1 MEFTWQIWV
10 IQTKTYI
17 QYPSNT
23 TQLSIIHVSHSHLKT
38 YAHNKFV
45 PVFFFFWCDVLV
57 TERLLKSVFFLCILS
72 FLHANNYF
80 FFAFLHA
87 FWSVWLIHFGIG
99 FLTFDSL
106 LNSLLC
112 CFEVLGF
119 SVTVLQLLTFD
130 LWQLCL
136 YIELSPTKKN
146 IFRFYSF
153 IYNS

>member
-1 MEFTWQIWV
+1 MTDLSYTNKNIYTVSIQHNTALYNSCFSFSSENICTQQVCSCFLLFLMWCAGDRAAPQIC
-10 IQTKTYI
+10 
-17 QYPSNT
+17 
-23 TQLSIIHVSHSHLKT
+23 
-38 YAHNKFV
+38 
-45 PVFFFFWCDVLV
+45 FFFVYIELFTCKQL
-57 TERLLKSVFFLCILS
+57 
-72 FLHANNYF
+72 F

-136 YIELSPTKKN
+136 YIELLPTKKN